1 MYLEIEAVA
10 REEDELVVK
19 KVEKAV
25 KKEVAAKAVVV
36 MVEGGLVEVEKV
48 EVEKEVGPDNNTVLN
63 GRADM
68 V

>member
-1 MYLEIEAVA
+1 MEVGV
-10 REEDELVVK
+10 RGEEE
-19 KVEKAV
+19 
-25 KKEVAAKAVVV
+25 KEVEAK
-36 MVEGGLVEVEKV
+36 EGEAMVEVEKV